1 MRRLISDPQ
10 NKQHRILM
18 ITRRTLTAICY
29 MMRMNL
35 LLRNG

>member
-1 MRRLISDPQ
+1 MRRLISDP